1 MPSFFVRTALCF
13 VLSLTAHLAFAS
25 SDARSI
31 RFYDGGW
38 ENIQIDNHIAMYIL
52 KHGYGMNVESV
63 SLDIAQMQKAMETG
77 DIDINME
84 MFTSL
89 MPQWVEDQRA
99 KKAILDFGPTYERL
113 TQAFYVPTY
122 MIKGDAKRGIKPTT
136 PDLKR
141 VEDLPKYAEVFKRAS
156 GSGKATW
163 LNCISS
169 WACREIN
176 LIKMATY
183 GVDRSF
189 TPVELKS
196 ESALNAAII
205 SAYEK
210 GQPFMTYYWD
220 PSPLM
225 GELALTRLEEP
236 TYSEAC
242 WDAISDSLAQ
252 FKEGVGSRQ
261 ACAYA
266 DIALNKYTSAKFAK
280 EHQAV
285 IPFLKSMFVGTDTIR
300 TLATR
305 MVSNKETPEQT
316 ARYYLRNHTADWK
329 GWVPEAVFKKVS
341 ETL

>member
-1 MPSFFVRTALCF
+1 MPSMFLRTVLCLI
-13 VLSLTAHLAFAS
+13 LSLTSHWALAT
-25 SDARSI
+25 SDPRPI

-52 KHGYGMNVESV
+52 KHGYGMKVESV
-63 SLDIAQMQKAMETG
+63 SLDIAQMQNAMETG
-77 DIDINME
+77 AIDINME
-84 MFTSL
+84 VFTSL
-89 MPQWVEDQRA
+89 MPQWVQDQTA

-122 MIKGDAKRGIKPTT
+122 MIKGDAGRGIKPMT
-136 PDLKR
+136 PDLKS
-141 VEDLPKYAEVFKRAS
+141 VADLPRYAEVFRQAS
-156 GSGKATW
+156 GSGKPTW

-183 GVDRSF
+183 GIDKTF

-236 TYSEAC
+236 AYSEAC
-242 WDAISDSLAQ
+242 WEAIKQSLAQ

-266 DIALNKYTSAKFAK
+266 DIPLNKYTSAKFAE
-280 EHQAV
+280 EHPGV
-285 IPFLKSMFVGTDTIR
+285 LPFLKSMFVGTDTIR

-329 GWVPEAVFKKVS
+329 GWVPEDVFKKVS

>member
-1 MPSFFVRTALCF
+1 MPSMFARTALCLI
-13 VLSLTAHLAFAS
+13 LSLTSHLAFAAP
-25 SDARSI
+25 DTRTI

-38 ENIQIDNHIAMYIL
+38 ENIQIDNQIAMYIL

-63 SLDIAQMQKAMETG
+63 SLDIPQMQKAMETG
-77 DIDINME
+77 NIDINME

-89 MPQWVEDQRA
+89 MPQWVEDQKA

-122 MIKGDAKRGIKPTT
+122 MIKGDAKRGIKPVA
-136 PDLKR
+136 PDLKS
-141 VEDLPKYAEVFKRAS
+141 VEDLPRYAEVFKRAS
-156 GSGKATW
+156 ESGKATW

-183 GVDRSF
+183 GVDDTF

-196 ESALNAAII
+196 ESELNAAIT
-205 SAYEK
+205 SAYKK

-236 TYSEAC
+236 AYSEAC
-242 WDAISDSLAQ
+242 WEAIKESLAR
-252 FKEGVGSRQ
+252 FKEGTGSRQ
-261 ACAYA
+261 ACAYT
-266 DIALNKYTSAKFAK
+266 DISLNKYTSARFAK
-280 EHQAV
+280 EHPTI

-300 TLATR
+300 ALATR
-305 MVSNKETPEQT
+305 MVANKETPEQA

-329 GWVPEAVFKKVS
+329 GWVPEDVFKKVS
-341 ETL
+341 QTL

>member
-1 MPSFFVRTALCF
+1 MSGNQPDQNGHLRGG
-13 VLSLTAHLAFAS
+13 SL
-25 SDARSI
+25 
-31 RFYDGGW
+31 
-38 ENIQIDNHIAMYIL
+38 
-52 KHGYGMNVESV
+52 
-63 SLDIAQMQKAMETG
+63 
-77 DIDINME
+77 
-84 MFTSL
+84 
-89 MPQWVEDQRA
+89 
-99 KKAILDFGPTYERL
+99 
-113 TQAFYVPTY
+113 
-122 MIKGDAKRGIKPTT
+122 
-136 PDLKR
+136 
-141 VEDLPKYAEVFKRAS
+141 
-156 GSGKATW
+156 
-163 LNCISS
+163 
-169 WACREIN
+169 
-176 LIKMATY
+176 
-183 GVDRSF
+183 F

-305 MVSNKETPEQT
+305 MVSNKETPSKRRVIT
-316 ARYYLRNHTADWK
+316 CATILLIGRVGA
-329 GWVPEAVFKKVS
+329 
-341 ETL
+341 